1 MSLTFLAD
9 EHHIFVF
16 FSASTVL
23 QSDEQ
28 CSNIN
33 IIVFLILFYNRM
45 GREKYE
51 PPKSG
56 RKHTIMSQEDQNNG
70 KANSWDELE
79 IKGMLCCRLR
89 TH

>member
-1 MSLTFLAD
+1 MKGVC
-9 EHHIFVF
+9 I
-16 FSASTVL
+16 L
-23 QSDEQ
+23 Q
-28 CSNIN
+28 
-33 IIVFLILFYNRM
+33 LFYSVRM

-79 IKGMLCCRLR
+79 IKGRIL
-89 TH
+89 